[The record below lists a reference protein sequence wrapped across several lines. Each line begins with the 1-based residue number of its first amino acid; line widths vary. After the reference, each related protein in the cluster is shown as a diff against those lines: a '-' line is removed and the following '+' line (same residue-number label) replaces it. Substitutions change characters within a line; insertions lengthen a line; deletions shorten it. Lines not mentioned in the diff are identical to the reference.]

1 MCYNI
6 KSHMRF
12 CIKGGT
18 QMSNRK
24 TNNFRSCATCQ
35 IRVCDKNRNKNEDSS
50 RPMIEKNI
58 INEIFKRKGCPYDAK

>member
-1 MCYNI
+1 
-6 KSHMRF
+6 
-12 CIKGGT
+12 
-18 QMSNRK
+18 MSNRK

-58 INEIFKRKGCPYDAK
+58 INEIFKRKAPGNGGFVPQGFNILY